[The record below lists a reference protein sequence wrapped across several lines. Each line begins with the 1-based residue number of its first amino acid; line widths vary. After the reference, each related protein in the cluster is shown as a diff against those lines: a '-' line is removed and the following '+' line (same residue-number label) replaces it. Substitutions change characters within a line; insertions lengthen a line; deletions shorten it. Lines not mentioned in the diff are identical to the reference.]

1 MAFELTP
8 DLSRLKSRGP
18 RPMRQVAASAMD
30 CTAND
35 GSGLAGSGMVRPS
48 RAEAEAAV
56 RTLIAWAGDDPDR
69 EGLRDTPARV
79 VRAWQEFGAGYTQDP
94 ATHLRRTFGEV
105 EDYDDIVVVRDI
117 PFASTCEHH
126 MVPFVGQAHI
136 AYVPHHRVVGLSKLA
151 RVVDVFARRLQV
163 QEKLTA
169 QIAAAIEHELQPR
182 GVAVLVRA
190 EHQCMTLR
198 GVHKHG
204 TSTVTRRFTGEFQ
217 RDRELRREFLEQI
230 GAG

>member
-8 DLSRLKSRGP
+8 DLSRLKGRGP
-18 RPMRQVAASAMD
+18 RPMRQLAASESDFA
-30 CTAND
+30 AAD
-35 GSGLAGSGMVRPS
+35 GPEPTGASLVRPS

-56 RTLIAWAGDDPDR
+56 RTLIAWAGDDPAR

-79 VRAWQEFGAGYTQDP
+79 VRAWQEFGAGYEQNA

-105 EDYDDIVVVRDI
+105 EDHDDIVVVRDI

-169 QIAAAIEHELQPR
+169 QIAAAIERELQPR

-217 RDRELRREFLEQI
+217 RDRELRREFLDQV